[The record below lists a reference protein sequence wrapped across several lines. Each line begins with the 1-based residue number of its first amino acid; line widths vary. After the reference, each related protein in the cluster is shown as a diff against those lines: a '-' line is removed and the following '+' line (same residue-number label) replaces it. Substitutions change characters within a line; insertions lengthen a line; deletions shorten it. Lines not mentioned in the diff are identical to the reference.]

1 MIKGAVF
8 DMDGLMFD
16 TEKLVYQAWQ
26 RVMDSNGYDYDFEIY
41 KKTVGRRTA
50 ETRKFYEEL
59 YGGEFDYQRLRSE
72 ANVFFRDDIE
82 TNGVP
87 LKKGLV
93 NILEYLKNHN
103 MKIALATSTSSTTA
117 MGLLEKANVKQYF
130 DRFVCGNMVKNGKPH
145 PEVFLTA
152 AKELCLKPESCIALE
167 DSINGIKS
175 AYNAGMK
182 PLMVPDLLEPTEEI
196 KPMLF
201 ALCKDLDEAIE
212 YFKQ

>member
-72 ANVFFRDDIE
+72 ANVFLRDDIE

>member
-16 TEKLVYQAWQ
+16 TEKLVYQVWQ

-59 YGGEFDYQRLRSE
+59 YGGEFDYQRLRNE

-93 NILEYLKNHN
+93 NILEYLKTHN
-103 MKIALATSTSSTTA
+103 IKIALATSTSSATA
-117 MGLLEKANVKQYF
+117 MGLLEIANVKQYF

-182 PLMVPDLLEPTEEI
+182 PLMVPDLLEPNEEI

>member
-16 TEKLVYQAWQ
+16 TEKLVYRAWQ

>member
-59 YGGEFDYQRLRSE
+59 YGGEFDYQRLRNE

-87 LKKGLV
+87 MKKGLV
-93 NILEYLKNHN
+93 NILEYLKTHN
-103 MKIALATSTSSTTA
+103 IKIALATSTSSATA

>member
-59 YGGEFDYQRLRSE
+59 YGGEFDYQRLRNE

-93 NILEYLKNHN
+93 NILEYLKTHN
-103 MKIALATSTSSTTA
+103 IKIALATSTSSATA

>member
-16 TEKLVYQAWQ
+16 TEKLVYRAWQ

-117 MGLLEKANVKQYF
+117 MGLLEIANVKQYF

>member
-130 DRFVCGNMVKNGKPH
+130 DSFVCGNMVKNGKPH

>member
-16 TEKLVYQAWQ
+16 TEKLVYRAWQ

-93 NILEYLKNHN
+93 NILECLKNHN

>member
-16 TEKLVYQAWQ
+16 TEKLVYRAWQ

-182 PLMVPDLLEPTEEI
+182 PLMVPDLLEPNEEI

>member
-16 TEKLVYQAWQ
+16 TEKLVYQVWQ

-59 YGGEFDYQRLRSE
+59 YGGEFDYQRLRNE

-93 NILEYLKNHN
+93 NILEYLKAHN
-103 MKIALATSTSSTTA
+103 IKIALATSTSSATA